1 MIEIGDQAAVTKTF
15 SDSDIRSFAEIS
27 GDDNP
32 IHLDDDYAAKTRF
45 GKRIVQG
52 ILTAGLI
59 SSVLGTQLP
68 GPGSVYICQT
78 LNFRAPVFIGDTITS
93 KATVI
98 DVREDKPVITL
109 ETKCTNQEGIV
120 VLDGEAVLLAPNP

>member
-32 IHLDDDYAAKTRF
+32 VHLDDDYAAKTRF

-109 ETKCTNQEGIV
+109 ETTCTNQEGIV

>member
-109 ETKCTNQEGIV
+109 ETTCTNQEGIV

>member
-78 LNFRAPVFIGDTITS
+78 LNFRAPVYIGDTITS

-109 ETKCTNQEGIV
+109 ETTCTNQEGIV